1 MARLTL
7 TRPLG
12 TVIVMELPNGDRI
25 TIRVAE
31 IRRNQV
37 RLGFEAPR
45 EVSISRGE
53 LLFQHSQDEDEE

>member
-12 TVIVMELPNGDRI
+12 TTVEIRLPNGDRI
-25 TIRVAE
+25 TIRVTE

-45 EVSISRGE
+45 EVSISRSE